1 MSTSRFPLV
10 LDNTDGSRIIELPA
24 GDSLNLENSDLVGV
38 KNIAVEGGLI
48 TIDGVPLSTFSGF
61 YADLINKPFIPT
73 RLVELG
79 IIDGANGDVLYA
91 NGNGT
96 YEFKPV
102 SFDYNTLT
110 GIPSIPATL
119 TDLGVVDGTA
129 GNVLTTDGAGNFT
142 FIDLNQDLFG
152 NFDFIDSTL
161 TTVNPGVLTITP
173 NSNYL
178 KIDNTQGMVLPVG
191 TDAQRALISEIGAI
205 RFNSDHNVFE
215 GMYQG
220 YQWNTLGDIRSVD
233 GLTFITPEAAPGV
246 GDNNLQF
253 FTNDVERLHIN
264 TTEAVF
270 DSSISVT
277 VGDLYVDN
285 MSLTGGISLN
295 GDVVIGDDKDDTL
308 TINAEFTSSIY
319 PKHNDSFDIGTVDK
333 RWHDFYVQGQAYIN
347 NYTLP
352 VADGNEYHIVKT
364 NGKGLLEFT
373 SADTYGGNR
382 VYVSEMYGR
391 DSNNG
396 IDAPVRTIKRA
407 TEIASNLTSKPAQ
420 INTGLELQIEAWT
433 KDRLANRAISAV
445 LASAPTHTIDPDVL
459 TEDINLIVEAIY
471 TSELVNSEYLPI
483 LVGKYLSNRSIPFVS
498 SSASA
503 KSAALDSLD
512 TEIINDYLS
521 TNKDAYGV
529 SIGKIKDIIIN
540 GASLGY
546 AISGNSSISHFD
558 DNIPFLI
565 GELDAYVT
573 INNMSLVYDRTAF
586 VNIMTE
592 AFKAIVYDL
601 AYGGT
606 QGQHTALKM
615 VHESVNASALTPV
628 IVTAGLNHVYRIL
641 KNVLIDNLLITPTPS
656 NSETQSVVN
665 TGTFE
670 TYTEV
675 QAGLGRL
682 IHLLTTND
690 VKEIG
695 VKISTAVKPSNV
707 QKDDWRKL
715 QNKIELYCKKA
726 ITDIATSEANVNGL
740 HFKKDVNY
748 IIDSVIYDARHDGN
762 EKTVNATNH
771 LAYRKSNG
779 ENVAQLITMLSY
791 LQGQAS
797 NNFTGIHLGNVTTLL
812 TIINDN
818 LVNDTAPP
826 AVTVGSS
833 LFQRVGILVATGD
846 YVEDNPFILP
856 EYITILGEKGVNIRP
871 ANPEYDIIKAR
882 DNSNIINVTFKDF
895 IDGAQLPVSSWRYA
909 VVLDDINDPDVDRR
923 GYVGMLSGKSS
934 AYNPITIQNCNII
947 SVLGGSGVE
956 INGLLV
962 DTVATPPLSYTEED
976 PESGY
981 IALINGLYIKSFGG
995 TGVRSI
1001 NNAQVKC
1008 LSTNIE
1014 FAETAFISQSGG
1026 LLELSNCSTSYGFFN
1041 LQATGTTSEALLTDI
1056 GVFTNY
1062 GEIEGKQSLKVTN
1075 LNRPL
1080 NPHYVI
1086 EVRDQADIDV
1096 TNEYENN
1103 DVIGIENTFTVSSTS
1118 VSNNTIT
1125 FPVAHNLSAGDMVQ
1139 YDAQGQKEINGLKSE
1154 VTYYASTISSTEI
1167 TLFYDADLNDP
1178 VLNMDYT
1185 RANGATQRF
1194 LTNYEKIFVSEI
1206 IYNNNQFQE
1215 VSLDPSLSYPLI
1227 IVGNTIYGKTAPG
1240 TGDQI
1245 IGAIADWDAANKR
1258 LLISLEPASDGVVRE
1273 FTIGSVIDEGVV
1285 ASPTTAQ
1292 IPIID
1297 VENRDDKWSSH
1308 FTINTSLDNQIR
1320 AIGNT
1325 VAKTGRFYRPS
1336 IINAQN
1342 HKWEFPGSGVDY
1354 TALPAHGGNLNR
1366 DAEAVQTLP
1375 GRVYAQGSN
1384 ESGDFRIGNLI
1395 EAVSKAE
1402 TISFNSKLI
1411 IQNLEILG
1419 FDKSN
1424 SQPVTFIST
1433 DKGLGHNEANGPSDE
1448 RLVTQAAVHSYIDDN
1463 LETVMNRQ
1471 VSDTPQT
1478 RAIAQLNNR
1487 GEIDYQLLPEK
1498 STYTVH
1504 LLNNY
1509 RERFEMH
1516 LIGSPINL
1524 QAGNI
1529 VAEEYNQVI
1538 LTLSAPVS
1546 LSRGEQLQQANTNAV
1561 GYVKDDVV
1569 NSPTVFVIQPITGT
1583 FSQEIADVISTNLQG
1598 ALVDPTTVAGIYA
1611 TEVYGEFV
1619 QRDNYIINTALE
1631 SQYLVIE
1638 GSDVNG
1644 ITSTPSFTAKIANG
1658 ETVTSVN
1665 SQATGTPTSHVQG
1678 CLALLDADSL
1688 PLAANY
1694 QDGEYSNV
1702 ELVTATG
1709 LGYGALADVT
1719 ISAGAITT
1727 LLVKRSG
1734 EGYNLASELRLAD
1747 DPSDLSIAG
1756 ANYVTRFGGTQPTL
1770 SPYKV
1775 ENRLYVDIDAT
1786 KERHFV
1792 ATPGNPDYIEDDS
1805 SIEIQLTDLANVD
1818 TYDFYGYP
1826 IDPTLGGV
1834 DTVNSYITFE
1844 NDHIFANG
1852 DYVQYSNNG
1861 FPSIGGLTHNQT
1873 YYVKTI
1879 NSNTIELYYTNG
1891 LHSNEKVYFTES
1903 QYGNHRLI
1911 VNAAHVRSNQFYLP
1925 NHRLGTG
1932 DAVKFVA
1939 ASSPDTINS
1948 EDFFFIGSVTQNTF
1962 TLHEDFNNSLQ
1973 SINGNTVRP
1982 VNFTDAGAGLASF
1995 FRMPTRIVEAVNTSG
2010 RVESSWTEMWRTE
2023 IDGTDVIT
2031 GIVPAQRLGRYTAN
2045 TNTFLR
2051 GDNTWRNAVERVYTS
2066 MPNVI
2071 KFDSNSEVLGSD
2083 SYHFSDVK
2091 VDIAYASYDSPAMP
2105 VLGEETAGVA
2115 SFDFNHFNIQSPG
2128 HITTKPSTE
2137 GGQIDAMYLDGE
2149 DGVYWRDPSN
2159 HSRTVPIEKGGTN
2172 LASLTRGDLLYAGD
2186 DLGDGTFTQSLSTL
2200 SVGNDYDIMV
2210 SFNGLPQWSSNLVLN
2225 GLTVRNLL
2233 LAVTDDNT
2241 ISTTTGNLILDSF
2254 AGTINVNDNIVVVG
2268 TEHSI
2273 DGNITI
2279 VGNTTQT
2286 GNITATGYVD
2296 SGEISIGVTFDNLI
2310 ESKTK
2315 DLKLDSRTGL
2325 TIIDDNVN
2333 IIGSTDISD
2342 SLTVTNNA
2350 TVNQDVTIGS
2360 DLSVGETL
2368 SVGNNATVNDIQI
2381 GVSQANE
2388 IDTIVGDLVLD
2399 SNTGLTLINDDV
2411 RITGNVQLDGTLTSL
2426 GDGIFNGTQ
2435 TMNGNVDINGTATV
2449 TGDLTVSGNA
2459 SFEAIRAG
2467 VAGPSEID
2475 TTSGNLILDSFTGT
2489 VEVDDNLVVN
2499 ETVTV
2504 TGTTALNGDLTII
2517 ANTAITG
2524 DIVQTGNVDITGST
2538 VVNGSSTIDEIQIG
2552 INGTNEIDTSANDLI
2567 LDSFTGETIID
2578 DNLTVS
2584 GNLTVQGTMT
2594 SVSTTNVEITDVNI
2608 LLAQG
2613 SGSALNANGAGLTV
2627 DIGASAPTIATPTL
2641 LYVASTDTWDFNKT
2655 LKVGANNFETTGT
2668 VATNNLTSSTATLTT
2683 INSTNIVNTA
2693 AITSA
2698 GNINSDTG
2706 FTTAGTISAT
2716 NTISSDTGF
2725 TTSNNIVA
2733 QGTITANNGFIGN
2746 ADTAS
2751 KWFTPRTV
2759 TFQNSLVDVA
2769 DVTGSFTIDGSAD
2782 ITQVALKLNADSV
2795 EDIVGNLITNST
2807 HDGLV
2812 VLYDDNLGT
2821 LNFNVDSATLIASTG
2836 GMFDGNT
2843 ETGVISTFNTTTN
2856 KIDFTL
2862 DNNVFQ
2868 DLAGTLFVDNTGN
2881 TGVTTAYDDAN
2892 NNVIFSLID
2901 DDIKDV
2907 VGAMATPG
2915 VQEGITVTYDSINKV
2930 FDYTVRDTVISLAG
2944 DVTGSATM
2952 TALGDVEITTALSIV
2967 AVDLGVN
2974 TTGDYVQSLVQGD
2987 GIRIINQT
2995 GASSTPTIEH
3005 ANTSS
3010 VVSTN
3015 NSTSSA
3021 TADIIYNLGFDTFGH
3036 VNLVETTTITLFED
3050 YGWNLAVNGTTEDN
3064 FKEQSIFNVVAG
3076 DNVTLSYDAGTSAL
3090 TITTLDTIYE
3100 GWNLL
3105 VDDVARGLI
3114 TTQVNVNHKAGNNVT
3129 LSYNATNNTI
3139 TYASSYKDTDTRIT
3153 GVGFDTSTGVLSFT
3167 QERYD
3172 DTSGTSAVTSLT
3184 ALTVD
3189 LDDRYT
3195 LIGNEIDTLASI
3207 TARGATTTTN
3217 ISVGTLT
3224 AATSATITGATGT
3237 VQFDS
3242 GFVQTDA
3249 TAVTIKATA
3258 TDTATGLIV
3267 NADKNVTPAA
3277 DNNHNLGTS
3286 TIRWNTV
3293 YASVFDGVATTA
3305 QYADLAEMYLPDQDY
3320 KPGTIVDL
3328 GGTHEITQTTQT
3340 ASRRIAGVISTA
3352 PAYLMNSDLPGGLPV
3367 ALKGR
3372 VPVYVTGKVKKGD
3385 FIISSHLPG
3394 VGRASDIWME
3404 AAVIGKSIEDKDTD
3418 DVQLVEVLIG
3428 VN

>member
-79 IIDGANGDVLYA
+79 IIDGDNGEVLYA
-91 NGNGT
+91 NGDGT
-96 YEFKPV
+96 YEFKPLD
-102 SFDYNTLT
+102 FDYNSLT
-110 GIPSIPATL
+110 GVPAIPATL

-270 DSSISVT
+270 DPSITVT
-277 VGDLYVDN
+277 VGDLNVAN
-285 MSLTGGISLN
+285 MNLTGGITLA
-295 GDVVIGDDKDDTL
+295 GDVIIGDGIEDTL
-308 TINAEFTSSIY
+308 NINAKVASSFV
-319 PKHNDSFDIGTVDK
+319 PTENNAFNVGSTLA
-333 RWHDFYVQGQAYIN
+333 RWQDFYTQGQLYIN
-347 NYTLP
+347 NYTL
-352 VADGNEYHIVKT
+352 AREDGQENNILKT
-364 NGKGLLEFT
+364 NGKGVAEFT
-373 SADTYGGNR
+373 SADTFGGNR
-382 VYVSEMYGR
+382 VYVSEQYGS
-391 DSNNG
+391 DFNNG
-396 IDAPVRTIKRA
+396 VDAPVRTIKRA
-407 TEIASNLTSKPAQ
+407 TEIASKMIAKPANIDTQ
-420 INTGLELQIEAWT
+420 FELESELW
-433 KDRLANRAISAV
+433 LANDLIANTIQNVITTHPGHSINVSVLQSDLKLILDAIVIDQANTNSYLSGLVGSYFARRIIPFCSNSATDQNV
-445 LASAPTHTIDPDVL
+445 AFDTLDTAIIQSPISTNRNLFAQSVAIVKDIVANGITARPGYMIDASASQEAFSTLIDFIVSEFDNHLTVNNMTIVYL
-459 TEDINLIVEAIY
+459 RTEIQYVFKTALEAIY
-471 TSELVNSEYLPI
+471 
-483 LVGKYLSNRSIPFVS
+483 
-498 SSASA
+498 
-503 KSAALDSLD
+503 
-512 TEIINDYLS
+512 
-521 TNKDAYGV
+521 
-529 SIGKIKDIIIN
+529 
-540 GASLGY
+540 
-546 AISGNSSISHFD
+546 
-558 DNIPFLI
+558 
-565 GELDAYVT
+565 
-573 INNMSLVYDRTAF
+573 
-586 VNIMTE
+586 
-592 AFKAIVYDL
+592 YDL
-601 AYGGT
+601 VYGGT
-606 QGQHTALKM
+606 AAQNTALKM
-615 VHESVNASALTPV
+615 FQQTVLEQFPTTSLAVINSLNYIQSVIQNILRGVAITPSAGNIVPQDTSVNADENTISNVVAGFDYLIQVLQSGELPINILPQLTTIIQKTDANILNKQLYSYYIQITDAVESA
-628 IVTAGLNHVYRIL
+628 ANN
-641 KNVLIDNLLITPTPS
+641 KNGISLEKDIRLLIDSILFDGRRSSNDKTVWTTNYFAQQKSNSVDITPIQTAITFLRGAAINSYTGAHLTTVTGLLDIIDQNLALDTPTPA
-656 NSETQSVVN
+656 VID
-665 TGTFE
+665 
-670 TYTEV
+670 
-675 QAGLGRL
+675 GL
-682 IHLLTTND
+682 
-690 VKEIG
+690 
-695 VKISTAVKPSNV
+695 
-707 QKDDWRKL
+707 
-715 QNKIELYCKKA
+715 
-726 ITDIATSEANVNGL
+726 
-740 HFKKDVNY
+740 
-748 IIDSVIYDARHDGN
+748 
-762 EKTVNATNH
+762 
-771 LAYRKSNG
+771 
-779 ENVAQLITMLSY
+779 
-791 LQGQAS
+791 
-797 NNFTGIHLGNVTTLL
+797 
-812 TIINDN
+812 
-818 LVNDTAPP
+818 
-826 AVTVGSS
+826 S
-833 LFQRVGILVATGD
+833 LFQRVGIIVATGN

-856 EYITILGEKGVNIRP
+856 EYVTLLGEDGVIIRP
-871 ANPEYDIIKAR
+871 KNPEYDIIKAR
-882 DNSNIINVTFKDF
+882 DNSNIINITFKDYV
-895 IDGAQLPVSSWRYA
+895 DGSQTPVSSWKYA
-909 VVLDDINDPDVDRR
+909 VAIDNISEMYDRR
-923 GYVGMLSGKSS
+923 SYIGMPLGVTTTFS
-934 AYNPITIQNCNII
+934 PITIQNCVII
-947 SVLGGSGVE
+947 SVLGG
-956 INGLLV
+956 NGLEVDGTLV
-962 DTVATPPLSYTEED
+962 DALDMPPLSYGESD
-976 PESGY
+976 PESSY
-981 IALINGLYIKSFGG
+981 IALMNNVFIKSFGG
-995 TGVRSI
+995 TGVRST

-1008 LSTNIE
+1008 IDTRIE
-1014 FAETAFISQSGG
+1014 FAETGFISQSGG
-1026 LLELSNCSTSYGFFN
+1026 LLELTNCSTSYGYFN
-1041 LQATGTTSEALLTDI
+1041 LQATGYTTEVLATDI

-1062 GEIEGKQSLKVTN
+1062 GEIEGKQSLKITN
-1075 LNRPL
+1075 LDRPL
-1080 NPHYVI
+1080 NPHYVLQ
-1086 EVRDQADIDV
+1086 VVDQANDDV

-1103 DVIGIENTFTVSSTS
+1103 DLNLITNTFTVSNSS
-1118 VSNNTIT
+1118 VTNSSIT
-1125 FPVAHNLSAGDMVQ
+1125 FPSNHGLSDGDLVQ
-1139 YDAQGQKEINGLKSE
+1139 YDSQGTSEIKGLKNE
-1154 VTYYASTISSTEI
+1154 VTYYAKVQSATDIA
-1167 TLFYDADLNDP
+1167 LFYNKDLTQP
-1178 VLNMDYT
+1178 VLDMNYT
-1185 RANGATQRF
+1185 SADGNEQRF
-1194 LTNYEKIFVSEI
+1194 LTNFEKIYVHEV
-1206 IYNNNQFQE
+1206 IYNSNRFQE
-1215 VSLDPSLSYPLI
+1215 IQLDNTLTYPLI
-1227 IVGNTIYGKTAPG
+1227 IVGNTIYGETAPG
-1240 TGDQI
+1240 SGEQI
-1245 IGAIADWDAANKR
+1245 IGAIAAWNETTTT
-1258 LLISLEPASDGVVRE
+1258 LLVGLEPASDGVIRE
-1273 FTIGSVIDEGVV
+1273 FSVGSVIDEGVV
-1285 ASPTTAQ
+1285 ASPSTAQ

-1336 IINAQN
+1336 IINSQN

-1375 GRVYAQGSN
+1375 GRVYVQGSN

-1402 TISFNSKLI
+1402 TIAFNSKLK

-1471 VSDTPQT
+1471 VSDVPIT

-1524 QAGNI
+1524 QAGDI

-1598 ALVDPTTVAGIYA
+1598 PLVDPTTVIGVYA

-1631 SQYLVIE
+1631 SQYLVVE

-1644 ITSTPSFTAKIANG
+1644 ITSTPSFTVKIANG

-1665 SQATGTPTSHVQG
+1665 SQATGTPTSFVLG

-1719 ISAGAITT
+1719 ISAGAITA

-1747 DPSDLSIAG
+1747 DPSDLSVAG

-1844 NDHIFANG
+1844 NDHIFDNG

-1861 FPSIGGLTHNQT
+1861 FPTIGGLTHNQT

-1925 NHRLGTG
+1925 DHGLGTG
-1932 DAVKFVA
+1932 DAIKFVA
-1939 ASSPDTINS
+1939 ANSPDTINS

-2010 RVESSWTEMWRTE
+2010 RAESSWTEMWRTE

-2066 MPNVI
+2066 MPNII
-2071 KFDSNSEVLGSD
+2071 KFDSNSEILGSD

-2105 VLGEETAGVA
+2105 VLGEETPGVA
-2115 SFDFNHFNIQSPG
+2115 SFNFNHFNIQSPG

-2159 HSRTVPIEKGGTN
+2159 HSRPVPVEKGGTN

-2350 TVNQDVTIGS
+2350 TINQDVTIGS

-2504 TGTTALNGDLTII
+2504 TGTTALNNDLTII

-2552 INGTNEIDTSANDLI
+2552 VNGTNEIDTSANDLI

-2594 SVSTTNVEITDVNI
+2594 SVNTTNVEITDVNI

-2668 VATNNLTSSTATLTT
+2668 VVTNNLTSSTATITT
-2683 INSTNIVNTA
+2683 INSSNIVNGNT
-2693 AITSA
+2693 ITSV

-2725 TTSNNIVA
+2725 TTPNNIVA
-2733 QGTITANNGFIGN
+2733 QGTITATNGFIGN

-2759 TFQNSLVDVA
+2759 TFQDSLVDVA
-2769 DVTGSFTIDGSAD
+2769 DVTGSFIIDGSAD
-2782 ITQVALKLNADSV
+2782 ISQVALKLNADSV
-2795 EDIVGNLITNST
+2795 EDIVGNLITNSV

-2868 DLAGTLFVDNTGN
+2868 DLAGALFVDNTGN

-2892 NNVIFSLID
+2892 NNVVFSLIE

-2907 VGAMATPG
+2907 IGAMATPG
-2915 VQEGITVTYDSINKV
+2915 VQEGITVTYDSTNKV

-2944 DVTGSATM
+2944 DVSGSATM

-3015 NSTSSA
+3015 NVSSSA
-3021 TADIIYNLGFDTFGH
+3021 NTDIIYNLGFDTFGH
-3036 VNLVETTTITLFED
+3036 VNHVETTNILLFED
-3050 YGWNLAVNGTTEDN
+3050 YGWNIAINGTTEDN

-3076 DNVTLSYDAGTSAL
+3076 DNVTLAYDATTSAL

-3100 GWNLL
+3100 GWNLY

-3114 TTQVNVNHKAGNNVT
+3114 TTQINVNHKAGNNVS

-3139 TYASSYKDTDTRIT
+3139 TYNSSYKDTDTRIT
-3153 GVGFDTSTGVLSFT
+3153 GVSFDTSTGVLSFT
-3167 QERYD
+3167 RERYD
-3172 DTSGTSAVTSLT
+3172 DTSGTNATTALA
-3184 ALTVD
+3184 ALTVN
-3189 LDDRYT
+3189 LDNRYT
-3195 LIGNEIDTLASI
+3195 VIGNEIDTLATV
-3207 TARGATTTTN
+3207 TARGATTTSNVT
-3217 ISVGTLT
+3217 VGTLGAT
-3224 AATSATITGATGT
+3224 DSVTITSASGTEDLNFATGARIRSSASNVNITHGT
-3237 VQFDS
+3237 S
-3242 GFVQTDA
+3242 G
-3249 TAVTIKATA
+3249 I
-3258 TDTATGLIV
+3258 LIA
-3267 NADKNVTPAA
+3267 NDKNVTPLS
-3277 DNNHNLGTS
+3277 DNDHNLGTS
-3286 TIRWNTV
+3286 TVRWNTV

-3385 FIISSHLPG
+3385 FIISSHIPG